1 MGRIRS
7 GRRRASEPTGQSSAG
22 HELRSSGRAHCQA
35 IERRMS
41 YTLTTPLYYVNDRA
55 HLGSTYTT
63 LACDAIARYQRLCGL
78 EVTFITGCDE
88 HGQKIQRTA
97 EAAGLSPQ
105 AHCDRVSEG
114 YRDLWERWQISNN
127 RFIRTTDPRHHQLVE
142 QFFARVEAS
151 GDVLEGR
158 QQGWY
163 CVACEEFKDDPHEA
177 QDPECPIHRK
187 PLEWRDELNLFFRL
201 SRYQNQIEE
210 LIRRPGFI
218 APASRQREVENFV
231 AQGLR
236 DFSISRIDLPW
247 GIPVPGHAGHTF
259 YVWFDALLGYLSAL
273 LQSDAART
281 GESLDAEHPVDLDQ
295 VLQRGWPA
303 QLHVIGKDILR
314 FHAVYWPA
322 MLLSAGLPLPERV
335 FGHGFLTREG
345 QKMGKSLGNVL
356 DPEVL
361 LERCGRD
368 AVRWYLL
375 RDIPFGEDGDFQQQR
390 FSDLVNNDLANTI
403 GNLLNRTSSM
413 ARKWFGEAVPAAGDA
428 ACSSHPLAQTA
439 GQVASQ
445 FREAMDQLEF
455 RPAAEA
461 ILQLAT
467 AANGYL
473 NERAPWTAMKQPG
486 QEGQVGQDLY
496 AVLECCRLVAVLLSP
511 LLPDLSARMLE
522 QLALEPFDSASPADG
537 ASPWISALAWGGL
550 PAGQHLPTSQPV
562 MQRLDLD
569 GPL

>member
-1 MGRIRS
+1 
-7 GRRRASEPTGQSSAG
+7 
-22 HELRSSGRAHCQA
+22 
-35 IERRMS
+35 MS

-63 LACDAIARYQRLCGL
+63 LACDAIARYQRLCG
-78 EVTFITGCDE
+78 EQVTFVTGCDE

-97 EAAGLSPQ
+97 EATGLSPQ

-114 YRDLWERWQISNN
+114 YRDLWQRWQISNN
-127 RFIRTTDPRHHQLVE
+127 RFIRTTDRQHRALVE

-151 GDVLEGR
+151 GDVVEGR

-201 SRYQNQIEE
+201 SRYQGQIEE

-218 APASRQREVENFV
+218 APASRQKEVENFV

-247 GIPVPGHAGHTF
+247 GIPVPGHQGHTF
-259 YVWFDALLGYLSAL
+259 YVWFDALLGYLTAL
-273 LQSDAART
+273 LQDDDAGPSQTPDRKQ
-281 GESLDAEHPVDLDQ
+281 PVALEQ

-390 FSDLVNNDLANTI
+390 FTDLVNNDLANTI

-413 ARKWFGEAVPAAGDA
+413 ARKWFHEAVPPASADA
-428 ACSSHPLAQTA
+428 DHPLALAADQA
-439 GQVASQ
+439 KIQFSQ
-445 FREAMDQLEF
+445 AMDRLEF

-473 NERAPWTAMKQPG
+473 NERAPWSAMKTPG
-486 QEGQVGQDLY
+486 QEQQVGSDLY
-496 AVLECCRLVAVLLSP
+496 AVLESSRLVAVLLAP
-511 LLPDLSARMLE
+511 LLPELSARILE
-522 QLALEPFDSASPADG
+522 QLGLEPFESATTAD
-537 ASPWISALAWGGL
+537 APSRWTNALAWGAL
-550 PAGQHLPTSQPV
+550 PAGQPLPPPQPV

>member
-1 MGRIRS
+1 
-7 GRRRASEPTGQSSAG
+7 
-22 HELRSSGRAHCQA
+22 
-35 IERRMS
+35 MS

-63 LACDAIARYQRLCGL
+63 LACDAIARYRRLRG
-78 EVTFITGCDE
+78 EPVVFITGCDE
-88 HGQKIQRTA
+88 HGQKIRRTA
-97 EAAGLSPQ
+97 EAAGVSPQ
-105 AHCDRVSEG
+105 SHCDAVSEG
-114 YRDLWERWQISNN
+114 YRDLWQRWQISND
-127 RFIRTTDPRHHQLVE
+127 RFIRTTAPRHRALVE

-151 GDVLEGR
+151 GDVVEGR

-187 PLEWRDELNLFFRL
+187 PLEWRDEVNLFFRL
-201 SRYQNQIEE
+201 SRYQSQIEE

-218 APASRQREVENFV
+218 APASRRREVENFV

-247 GIPVPGHAGHTF
+247 GIPVPGHPGHTF

-273 LQSDAART
+273 LQEGSGTTGDGTPAAPRSD
-281 GESLDAEHPVDLDQ
+281 GNNVDLNA
-295 VLQRGWPA
+295 VLARGWPA

-390 FSDLVNNDLANTI
+390 FTDLVNNDLANTI

-413 ARKWFGEAVPAAGDA
+413 ARKWFDESVPPLASPPGVE
-428 ACSSHPLAQTA
+428 HPLAQA
-439 GQVASQ
+439 SAAAAQQVGDALDALD
-445 FREAMDQLEF
+445 FRS
-455 RPAAEA
+455 AAEA
-461 ILQLAT
+461 VLQLAT
-467 AANGYL
+467 TANGFL
-473 NERAPWTAMKQPG
+473 NERAPWKAMKTPG
-486 QEGQVGQDLY
+486 QEEAVATDLY
-496 AVLECCRLVAVLLSP
+496 AVLEASRLVAVLLAP
-511 LLPDLSARMLE
+511 LLPELSSRMLL
-522 QLALEPFDSASPADG
+522 QLGQHPFASDQEAPQSG
-537 ASPWISALAWGGL
+537 AWQAAQRWGGL
-550 PAGQHLPTSQPV
+550 QGGMALPMPEPV
-562 MQRLDLD
+562 MQRLELD

>member
-1 MGRIRS
+1 
-7 GRRRASEPTGQSSAG
+7 
-22 HELRSSGRAHCQA
+22 
-35 IERRMS
+35 
-41 YTLTTPLYYVNDRA
+41 
-55 HLGSTYTT
+55 
-63 LACDAIARYQRLCGL
+63 
-78 EVTFITGCDE
+78 
-88 HGQKIQRTA
+88 
-97 EAAGLSPQ
+97 
-105 AHCDRVSEG
+105 
-114 YRDLWERWQISNN
+114 
-127 RFIRTTDPRHHQLVE
+127 
-142 QFFARVEAS
+142 
-151 GDVLEGR
+151 
-158 QQGWY
+158 
-163 CVACEEFKDDPHEA
+163 VACEEFKDDPHEA

-201 SRYQNQIEE
+201 SRYQGQIEE

-218 APASRQREVENFV
+218 APASRQKEVENFV

-247 GIPVPGHAGHTF
+247 GIPVPGHQGHTF
-259 YVWFDALLGYLSAL
+259 YVWFDALLGYLTAL
-273 LQSDAART
+273 LQSDDAQT
-281 GESLDAEHPVDLDQ
+281 GQIPEPERSVQLDQ
-295 VLQRGWPA
+295 VLERGWPA

-413 ARKWFGEAVPAAGDA
+413 ARKWFAEAVPPAGDA
-428 ACSSHPLAQTA
+428 ACSDHPLAQCA
-439 GQVASQ
+439 GQAINQ
-445 FREAMDQLEF
+445 FRQAMDRLEF

-461 ILQLAT
+461 VLQLAT

-473 NERAPWTAMKQPG
+473 NERAPWSAMKQPG
-486 QEGQVGQDLY
+486 QEQQVGSDLY
-496 AVLECCRLVAVLLSP
+496 AVLESSRLVAVLLAP
-511 LLPDLSARMLE
+511 LLPELSARMLD
-522 QLALEPFDSASPADG
+522 QLGQDPFDSSVSTPG
-537 ASPWISALAWGGL
+537 ASVWSGALVWGGL
-550 PAGQHLPTSQPV
+550 QAGLTLPQPQPV

>member
-1 MGRIRS
+1 
-7 GRRRASEPTGQSSAG
+7 
-22 HELRSSGRAHCQA
+22 
-35 IERRMS
+35 MS
-41 YTLTTPLYYVNDRA
+41 YTLTTPLYYANDRA

-63 LACDAIARYQRLCGL
+63 LACDAIARHRRLRG
-78 EVTFITGCDE
+78 ERVTFITGCDE

-105 AHCDRVSEG
+105 HHCDAVSEG
-114 YRDLWERWQISNN
+114 YRDLWQRWQISHN
-127 RFIRTTDPRHHQLVE
+127 RFIRTTDPRHRQLVE
-142 QFFARVEAS
+142 QFFARVEAA
-151 GDVLEGR
+151 GDVAEGR

-177 QDPECPIHRK
+177 QDPECPIHRR

-201 SRYQNQIEE
+201 SRYQSQIEE

-218 APASRQREVENFV
+218 APPSRQREVESFV

-236 DFSISRIDLPW
+236 DFSISRVDLPW

-259 YVWFDALLGYLSAL
+259 YVWFDALLGYLTAL
-273 LQSDAART
+273 LEPD
-281 GESLDAEHPVDLDQ
+281 EPVRLER
-295 VLQRGWPA
+295 VLERGWPA

-322 MLLSAGLPLPERV
+322 MLLSASLPLPERV

-375 RDIPFGEDGDFQQQR
+375 RDIPFGDDGDFQQQR
-390 FSDLVNNDLANTI
+390 FSDLVNSDLANTI
-403 GNLLNRTSSM
+403 GNLLNRTSSI
-413 ARKWFGEAVPAAGDA
+413 ARKWFEAAVPPAGAAA
-428 ACSSHPLAQTA
+428 AAAHPLAQA
-439 GQVASQ
+439 AVQAAASVNGALDGLD
-445 FREAMDQLEF
+445 FRT
-455 RPAAEA
+455 AAEA
-461 ILQLAT
+461 ILQLAN

-473 NERAPWTAMKQPG
+473 NEQAPWKAMKQPG
-486 QEGQVGQDLY
+486 QEAAVAADLY
-496 AVLECCRLVAVLLSP
+496 AVLEASRWLAVLLAP
-511 LLPDLSARMLE
+511 LLPELSSRMLR
-522 QLALEPFDSASPADG
+522 QLGQEPFDSSGHGGPRAASWLDAQR
-537 ASPWISALAWGGL
+537 WGGL
-550 PAGQHLPTSQPV
+550 SAGAPLPEPEPV
-562 MQRLDLD
+562 MQRLELD